1 MLFLFV
7 PFCSSRSLAKRHD
20 EELSDIN
27 SFIDFSTLFNMLFF
41 HACELS
47 HVVCLART
55 VFFVYTATP
64 RSAELELTPRLKQ
77 GLP

>member
-1 MLFLFV
+1 ML
-7 PFCSSRSLAKRHD
+7 SSFAAVVLLLGTAPASAIGQETRQ
-20 EELSDIN
+20 
-27 SFIDFSTLFNMLFF
+27 SFIDFSTLFNMCFF

-47 HVVCLART
+47 HVVCLARI
-55 VFFVYTATP
+55 VFCVYTATP